1 MSIENFNP
9 NINSPYVERKNKEK
23 KPKDVKKA
31 NELTEIIQEKLPF
44 SNKSTSSDSDDSDSD
59 DELFDSKW
67 ESDYFSDNPEFTAVR
82 EKTEYI
88 IEEKLPFRNLGDS
101 QPPSSGYRSR
111 QLGTPEDS
119 PSPSSGYRSRH
130 SSSGALPRSEY
141 HVVEHEKIAKQYQQE
156 RTQLE
161 LKGISFDKDAILQ
174 CFANSTIANKKAEEL
189 KKAMP
194 LISDSE
200 AQDMAGFIELNRAHL
215 HQLSDKNDVYL
226 RREVT
231 GLPMSLF
238 ITSKGNIFWMLKKKG
253 SQNPMYFRSA
263 FKIIQEG
270 IEHDSLKQ
278 CAAGTMKIKNESA
291 RDSAQSE
298 IQFGSLFQNTPNI
311 AQVLGT
317 IEYKSKSKL
326 NESEHDKILV
336 VGEYYSNGDLADVID
351 KLPLSEETKDKIVQG
366 VINGGYEIHEKEIV
380 HGDFRPENIFLDND
394 FTPHIGDFG
403 CCHRFNELPQRML
416 EAYTHP
422 HAMTASD
429 EELLMMQPK
438 YDVYAMGLALA
449 KMELK
454 IDTLPWE
461 SHHPKG
467 GIKGRKSD
475 NEEMVE
481 NGLNEFYNN
490 FPVATPRQRLIKKL
504 IHPNINKIPTMEKA
518 KALSENIK

>member
-1 MSIENFNP
+1 
-9 NINSPYVERKNKEK
+9 
-23 KPKDVKKA
+23 
-31 NELTEIIQEKLPF
+31 
-44 SNKSTSSDSDDSDSD
+44 
-59 DELFDSKW
+59 
-67 ESDYFSDNPEFTAVR
+67 
-82 EKTEYI
+82 
-88 IEEKLPFRNLGDS
+88 
-101 QPPSSGYRSR
+101 
-111 QLGTPEDS
+111 
-119 PSPSSGYRSRH
+119 
-130 SSSGALPRSEY
+130 
-141 HVVEHEKIAKQYQQE
+141 
-156 RTQLE
+156 
-161 LKGISFDKDAILQ
+161 
-174 CFANSTIANKKAEEL
+174 
-189 KKAMP
+189 
-194 LISDSE
+194 
-200 AQDMAGFIELNRAHL
+200 
-215 HQLSDKNDVYL
+215 
-226 RREVT
+226 
-231 GLPMSLF
+231 
-238 ITSKGNIFWMLKKKG
+238 
-253 SQNPMYFRSA
+253 MYFRSA

-326 NESEHDKILV
+326 NEPEHDKILV

-351 KLPLSEETKDKIVQG
+351 KLSLSEETKDKIVQG

-380 HGDFRPENIFLDND
+380 HGDFRPENIFLDSD

-475 NEEMVE
+475 KEEIVE
-481 NGLNEFYNN
+481 NGLKEFYNN

-518 KALSENIK
+518 KALCDNF